1 LEINIK
7 LKRLTVIEDGKII
20 YKIFIKITSKN
31 KRIGVP
37 NINKPKPNIDW
48 IIDSKKISIK

>member
-1 LEINIK
+1 MNIK